1 MGKEP
6 EIFTFGCRLNS
17 YESEIIE
24 QNLIEKGLKLL
35 KRFKEHYFHKENDSH
50 IC

>member
-1 MGKEP
+1 MDKEP

-24 QNLIEKGLKLL
+24 QNLIEKGVKDNP
-35 KRFKEHYFHKENDSH
+35 R
-50 IC
+50 

>member
-24 QNLIEKGLKLL
+24 QNLIEKGLRILLFIIVVPLPKKLSD
-35 KRFKEHYFHKENDSH
+35 R
-50 IC
+50 